1 MTSETSYAPVD
12 IAAALRRV
20 REALYVVRRASDSAM
35 GVRFSPAPVAGEE
48 IAGALPPLYPEWL
61 GDRTFQE
68 SHGVRFPYCV
78 GPMANGIASAALV
91 IASARAGVLGFFGA
105 AGLSPAT
112 VEANLEKI
120 KAALTNGEPWGSN
133 LIHSPNEPAIEEA
146 VVDLYLKHGVVRV
159 DASAFMDLTPA
170 VVRYAAKGL
179 RLRSDGGVERKN
191 RILAKVSRPEVA
203 RRFLEPAPDAIL
215 AELVN
220 RGALTSAEANLA
232 KRVPLAE
239 DITVESDSGGHTDN
253 RPLGSLFPTIAALRD
268 EIVAAR
274 GYAMPIRIG
283 AAGGLGT
290 PASVASAF
298 ALGAAYVMTGTVN
311 EAAVES
317 GLSEAG
323 RLLLA
328 QAGIADVAMAPAADM
343 FEMGVKVQVLKRGT
357 LFAMRAQKL
366 YDLYRAYPSFEAAPA
381 ADQAVV
387 EKQMLRRPFEAVWA
401 DCVTYFQRRDPSQIT
416 RAQSD
421 PRHKM
426 ALVFRWYLAT
436 ASRWATQGVP
446 DRQAD
451 YQVWCGPSM
460 GAFNEWAKGSFLELP
475 ANRHLAAVAHSLMRG
490 AALLK
495 RAEIARLQGIHSAE
509 VNPRPVQVSH
519 AAARIPA

>member
-20 REALYVVRRASDSAM
+20 REALYVVRRTSDSAM
-35 GVRFSPAPVAGEE
+35 GVRFSPASVAGEE

-68 SHGVRFPYCV
+68 AHGVRFPYCV

-146 VVDLYLKHGVVRV
+146 VVDLYLKHGVVRI

-215 AELVN
+215 ADLVN

-274 GYAMPIRIG
+274 GYTMPIRIG

-311 EAAVES
+311 EAAIES

-343 FEMGVKVQVLKRGT
+343 FEMGVKVQVLRRGT
-357 LFAMRAQKL
+357 MFATRAQKL
-366 YDLYRAYPSFEAAPA
+366 YDAYMAHNSIEALPTSVRTRLESEIFKAPL
-381 ADQAVV
+381 
-387 EKQMLRRPFEAVWA
+387 ETIWA
-401 DCVTYFQRRDPSQIT
+401 DTKAFWEQRDPHEVE
-416 RAQSD
+416 RAMKD
-421 PRHKM
+421 PHHRM
-426 ALVFRWYLAT
+426 ALCFRWYLGK
-436 ASRWATQGVP
+436 ASRWANAGDPTRVM
-446 DRQAD
+446 D
-451 YQVWCGPSM
+451 YQIWCGPAM
-460 GAFNEWAKGSFLELP
+460 GAFNTWAKGSFLEDPKNREAGQIALNFLEGAVVITRAQQVRTFGVPVPP
-475 ANRHLAAVAHSLMRG
+475 AAF
-490 AALLK
+490 
-495 RAEIARLQGIHSAE
+495 EF
-509 VNPRPVQVSH
+509 RPVRL
-519 AAARIPA
+519 A